1 MRHESAGVGGERP
14 VPPSSDDMASS
25 MVLLERMRGGEHA
38 ARDEL
43 IRRYWPRLERWAR
56 GRLPASARD
65 LYETVDVVQETLIAA
80 LRRLEDPEA
89 DDIASLPAYLR
100 TAVLNRIRT
109 LAKRSRPRAE
119 QIDLDNGPLDPGPS
133 PLDLL
138 IGRDAVE
145 RYERAFSRLGTEDR
159 EVVHL
164 KVELGL
170 PYDVITR
177 ELGKP
182 SVTSTR
188 MAVSRALYRLAR
200 EMGRHD

>member
-80 LRRLEDPEA
+80 LRRLRGPRGGRHRLTTR
-89 DDIASLPAYLR
+89 LPANGCSESYSHAREAVPPSRR
-100 TAVLNRIRT
+100 TNRPRQRT
-109 LAKRSRPRAE
+109 LGSRTVPAGPAHRSRC
-119 QIDLDNGPLDPGPS
+119 
-133 PLDLL
+133 
-138 IGRDAVE
+138 
-145 RYERAFSRLGTEDR
+145 
-159 EVVHL
+159 
-164 KVELGL
+164 
-170 PYDVITR
+170 
-177 ELGKP
+177 
-182 SVTSTR
+182 
-188 MAVSRALYRLAR
+188 SRALRAR
-200 EMGRHD
+200 VFAFGHRGSGGGPFEGRARSSLRRDHARAGETLGHIDADGGLPRSISPRERDGSP